1 MSQRLEGS
9 EIMFVRATVL
19 SSLVV
24 ALLADASDLSAQDV
38 PRSGSAALIDPAS
51 LPETA
56 FSAPTGCSDSRL
68 AHFDELI
75 AKFLVEREIPG
86 AALAVT
92 RHGRLVYARGFGYA
106 DKESRAPVQP
116 ESLFRI
122 ASISK
127 PITAVAI
134 MQLVEQRRLSLDD
147 KVFSLLAIEPHTV
160 PGVQPDTRLRQ
171 ITIRHLLQHTAGWD
185 RDKSYDPMF
194 RSVKIAESF
203 GVPAP
208 AMPCHIIRFMAGQ
221 PLDFNPGERYAYS
234 NLGYSLLGRV
244 IEHVTGEAY
253 DDYVRRCVL
262 APVGA
267 CRMRL
272 GFSFP
277 ECRANGEVTYYEAKA
292 SPGKSVF
299 AHNLGEAVPWQYG
312 GWCLEAMDS
321 HGGWIASAVDLVRF
335 ASAFDDHENSRL
347 LRSETIRTM
356 FQPSDHAAG
365 KKPDGEPNPFF
376 YGCGWFVRSAGDG
389 KTNIWHTG
397 SLDGTSTLLV
407 RRHDGLNWAILFNTR
422 NSGRKDPPAR
432 EIDVQ
437 LHQAADAVREMP
449 DYDLFTRF
457 E

>member
-1 MSQRLEGS
+1 MS
-9 EIMFVRATVL
+9 VRFIVL
-19 SSLVV
+19 SSLV
-24 ALLADASDLSAQDV
+24 LGILANAFDLAAQD
-38 PRSGSAALIDPAS
+38 ALRIESTAQNHPATR
-51 LPETA
+51 PETTLT
-56 FSAPTGCSDSRL
+56 APTGCYDPRL
-68 AHFDELI
+68 ASFDELI
-75 AKFLVEREIPG
+75 GKFLAEREIPG

-106 DKESRAPVQP
+106 NVESRTSVQP
-116 ESLFRI
+116 DSLFRI

-134 MQLVEQRRLSLDD
+134 MQLVEQGRLRLDD
-147 KVFSLLAIEPHTV
+147 KVFSLLAIEPHVV
-160 PGVQPDTRLRQ
+160 PETQPDPRLRE

-194 RSVKIAESF
+194 RSVKIAETL

-208 AMPCHIIRFMAGQ
+208 AMPRHIIRYMAGQ
-221 PLDFNPGERYAYS
+221 PLDFKPGERYAYS

-244 IEHVTGEAY
+244 IEHVSGEAY

-267 CRMRL
+267 CQTRL
-272 GFSFP
+272 GFSFG
-277 ECRANGEVTYYEAKA
+277 ECRADGEVTYYESKA
-292 SPGKSVF
+292 NPGKSVF
-299 AHNLGEAVPWQYG
+299 SHNLGDAVPWQYG

-335 ASAFDDHENSRL
+335 ASAFDNPDNSRL

-356 FQPSDHAAG
+356 FQRPEGAAG
-365 KKPDGEPNPFF
+365 TSPDGQLKSSF
-376 YGCGWFVRSAGDG
+376 YGCGWFVRPASDG
-389 KTNIWHTG
+389 KTTVWHTG

-407 RRHDGLNWAILFNTR
+407 RRHDGLTWAVLFNTR
-422 NSGRKDPPAR
+422 NSGRKDPPSR

-437 LHQAADAVREMP
+437 LHQAANAVREWP

>member
-1 MSQRLEGS
+1 MLVRL
-9 EIMFVRATVL
+9 TVL
-19 SSLVV
+19 SSLV
-24 ALLADASDLSAQDV
+24 LGILANASCLSAQPV
-38 PRSGSAALIDPAS
+38 PHAEPMVRSDPGVRPESA
-51 LPETA
+51 LP
-56 FSAPTGCSDSRL
+56 APTGCYDSRL
-68 AHFDELI
+68 ANFDELI
-75 AKFLVEREIPG
+75 GKFLAEREIPG

-106 DKESRAPVQP
+106 DKDSRTPVQP
-116 ESLFRI
+116 DSLFRI

-134 MQLVEQRRLSLDD
+134 MQLIEQGRLSLDD
-147 KVFSLLAIEPHTV
+147 KVFSLLTIEPHVVSGT
-160 PGVQPDTRLRQ
+160 QPDPRLQ
-171 ITIRHLLQHTAGWD
+171 EITIRHLLQHTAGWD

-194 RSVKIAESF
+194 RSVKIAESL

-208 AMPCHIIRFMAGQ
+208 AQPCHIIRFMAGQ
-221 PLDFNPGERYAYS
+221 PIDFNPGERYAYS

-267 CRMRL
+267 CRTRL
-272 GFSFP
+272 GFSFR
-277 ECRANGEVTYYEAKA
+277 ECRADGEVTYYETKA
-292 SPGKSVF
+292 TPGKSVF
-299 AHNLGEAVPWQYG
+299 AHNLGDAVPWQYG

-335 ASAFDDHENSRL
+335 ASAFDDPENSRL

-356 FQPSDHAAG
+356 FQPADHAAG
-365 KKPDGEPNPFF
+365 KKPDGQPNPFS

-389 KTNIWHTG
+389 KTNVWHTG

-422 NSGRKDPPAR
+422 NSGRKDPPSR
-432 EIDVQ
+432 EIDAQ
-437 LHQAADAVREMP
+437 LHQSADAVREWP

>member
-1 MSQRLEGS
+1 
-9 EIMFVRATVL
+9 MFVRVTFL
-19 SSLVV
+19 NSLVMGLV
-24 ALLADASDLSAQDV
+24 AGASSLSAQTV
-38 PRSGSAALIDPAS
+38 SRSESAGLIEAAS
-51 LPETA
+51 NPESA
-56 FSAPTGCSDSRL
+56 VAAPTGCSDSRL

-75 AKFLVEREIPG
+75 GKFLAERAIPG

-92 RHGRLVYARGFGYA
+92 RHGRLVYARGFGFA
-106 DKESRAPVQP
+106 DVDSRTPVQP
-116 ESLFRI
+116 DSLFRI

-127 PITAVAI
+127 PITAVAV

-147 KVFSLLAIEPHTV
+147 KVFSLLAIEPHIVMGTR
-160 PGVQPDTRLRQ
+160 PDPRLQQ
-171 ITIRHLLQHTAGWD
+171 ITVRHLLQHTAGWD

-194 RSVKIAESF
+194 RSVKIAETL

-208 AMPCHIIRFMAGQ
+208 AMPCHIIRYMAGQ
-221 PLDFNPGERYAYS
+221 PLDFTPGERYAYS
-234 NLGYSLLGRV
+234 NMGYSLLGRV

-267 CRMRL
+267 CRTRL

-277 ECRANGEVTYYEAKA
+277 ECRANGEVTYYETKA

-299 AHNLGEAVPWQYG
+299 AHNLGDAVPWQYG

-335 ASAFDDHENSRL
+335 ASAFDDPKNSRL
-347 LRSETIRTM
+347 LGEDSIRTM

-376 YGCGWFVRSAGDG
+376 YGCGWFVRSAGEG
-389 KTNIWHTG
+389 KTTVWHTG

-422 NSGRKDPPAR
+422 NSGRKDPPSR

-437 LHQAADAVREMP
+437 LHQAADAVREWP